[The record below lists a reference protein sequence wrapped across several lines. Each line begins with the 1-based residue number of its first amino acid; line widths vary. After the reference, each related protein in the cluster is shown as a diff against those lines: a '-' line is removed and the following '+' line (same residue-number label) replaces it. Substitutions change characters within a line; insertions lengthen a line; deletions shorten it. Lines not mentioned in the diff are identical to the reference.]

1 VGGCGPKQVQRK
13 IKNTEA
19 LSSVYILLMI
29 QLIRCLTWSTALAT
43 SGASRYKDDQVRV
56 VGLSL
61 LEDHKI
67 IAQTDSSI

>member
-1 VGGCGPKQVQRK
+1 
-13 IKNTEA
+13 
-19 LSSVYILLMI
+19 MI